1 MNCIYNEYV
10 KYRVSMM
17 VNKKSGNIILIENDM
32 HVSSIVF
39 YLYNNNNQYHLI
51 F

>member
-1 MNCIYNEYV
+1 
-10 KYRVSMM
+10 M
-17 VNKKSGNIILIENDM
+17 VVDKISGSVTQYKQSINNI
-32 HVSSIVF
+32 HVSGIAI